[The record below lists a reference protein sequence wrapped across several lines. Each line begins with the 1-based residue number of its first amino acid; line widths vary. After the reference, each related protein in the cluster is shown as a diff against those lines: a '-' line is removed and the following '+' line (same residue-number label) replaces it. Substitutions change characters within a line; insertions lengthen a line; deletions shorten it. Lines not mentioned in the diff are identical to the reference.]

1 MLARGS
7 QNGGPKQPPAPPP
20 QELLTSDR
28 PTKQEW
34 LQRRLVPAGTV
45 ATPIE
50 AMPLPATTPAVPKTS
65 KPLPATVATPI
76 EAMPLP
82 ATMPAVPTVPK
93 EKFDKLKQDFD
104 NLRRELESQE
114 TPIEETVPKEKFDKL
129 KQDFDNLR
137 QIHWELESQS
147 ATSAWGFWTIKDE
160 AAQLHAELKQSKQAS
175 SYYYTAHAY
184 ASNGWNR
191 AYIDNDEL
199 GAYCKKLE
207 KCVKGLKQDL
217 DAAETDIRLGELTE
231 DSLAA
236 KLDLAHKEADMLRS
250 EMAYFDAQAE
260 VERQDRKRRAL
271 KTNIDSIRQ
280 FDKAD
285 RRAHDKTDIYSYSSY
300 YSDSVETERGAPAR
314 AKARAHDKIAKARAH
329 DKTGI
334 YSYYSDS
341 ADEIVSP
348 TGETDEDEVAVSL
361 VKVEKAESGEADADN
376 LSFQ

>member
-28 PTKQEW
+28 PTKREW

-104 NLRRELESQE
+104 NLH
-114 TPIEETVPKEKFDKL
+114 
-129 KQDFDNLR
+129 

-329 DKTGI
+329 DKTDI

>member
-28 PTKQEW
+28 PTKREW

-160 AAQLHAELKQSKQAS
+160 AAQLHAEFKQSKQAS

-285 RRAHDKTDIYSYSSY
+285 RRAHDKTDIYSY
-300 YSDSVETERGAPAR
+300 
-314 AKARAHDKIAKARAH
+314 
-329 DKTGI
+329 
-334 YSYYSDS
+334 YSDS